1 MSDNQDYFEYIS
13 KKHET
18 LTDILQYKYIL
29 TKSKTELRKAKESV
43 KKAKESHTETSYAD

>member
-13 KKHET
+13 KKHER

-43 KKAKESHTETSYAD
+43 KKAKEPHTESSYAG